1 MRIYLDACC
10 MRRLNDDLS
19 QARINKE
26 AEAVKQVLLQ
36 DRSGI
41 IDLISSVALDNKVRP
56 KRFYPWPD

>member
-1 MRIYLDACC
+1 